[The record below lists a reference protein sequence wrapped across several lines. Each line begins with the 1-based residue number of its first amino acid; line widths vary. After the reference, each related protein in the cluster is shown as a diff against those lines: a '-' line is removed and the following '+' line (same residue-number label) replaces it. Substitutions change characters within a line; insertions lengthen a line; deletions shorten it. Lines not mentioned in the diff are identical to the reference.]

1 MGRTI
6 ALINQK
12 GGVGKTTSAI
22 NLAAALGEA
31 GEKVLLIDFDPQGN
45 ATTGILKYRLDE
57 DAKTIYELLCG
68 LAKAEECIIRDVA
81 EGVDLIPAGI
91 SLSGA
96 EVELLELES
105 VETKTQL
112 RDAIG
117 VLKQEYDYILIDCPP
132 SIGILT
138 INALT
143 ASDGAIIPVQ
153 CEFYALEGLKQVI
166 ETIRLIQSK
175 LNEDLEIEGIL
186 LTMYNSRT
194 RLSIQVVETV
204 RETVT
209 GQLGEKVFDTLI
221 PRNVRLAEAPSFGEP
236 ITVYDSSSRGA
247 DSYRML
253 AAELMQKHR
262 Q

>member
-12 GGVGKTTSAI
+12 GGVGKTTTAI
-22 NLAAALGEA
+22 NLAATLGEA

-57 DAKTIYELLCG
+57 DAKTIYELLCD
-68 LAKAEECIIRDVA
+68 LAKPEECIIHDVA
-81 EGVDLIPAGI
+81 AGVDLIPAGI

-105 VETKTQL
+105 TETKTQL
-112 RDAIG
+112 RSAIKS
-117 VLKQEYDYILIDCPP
+117 LRSEYDYILIDCPP

-138 INALT
+138 INALI

-175 LNEDLEIEGIL
+175 LNEELEIEGIL

-194 RLSIQVVETV
+194 RLSVQVVETV
-204 RETVT
+204 RETVRD
-209 GQLGEKVFDTLI
+209 QLGEQVFETLI

-236 ITVYDSSSRGA
+236 ITVYDSGSRGA

-253 AAELMQKHR
+253 AAEIMQKHR
-262 Q
+262 D

>member
-1 MGRTI
+1 MAKI
-6 ALINQK
+6 VAVANQK
-12 GGVGKTTSAI
+12 GGVGKTTTCVSMT
-22 NLAAALGEA
+22 AALACMGR
-31 GEKVLLIDFDPQGN
+31 KVLLADFDPQGN
-45 ATTGILKYRLDE
+45 STSGMGVSKRSRPTAHDVLLGEAEARDAVIRLP
-57 DAKTIYELLCG
+57 YGWLL
-68 LAKAEECIIRDVA
+68 
-81 EGVDLIPAGI
+81 PANAD
-91 SLSGA
+91 LSGA

-117 VLKQEYDYILIDCPP
+117 ALKQEYDYILIDCPP